1 MYMKRLIFIAFVLLS
16 ASTLC
21 AQENRENRDFFRHEL
36 SVSFGDALGSNF
48 WFYNREARNVFSAT
62 YLFRPIN
69 WLWIGGRVSNFTASR
84 EYIYRSWSWRE
95 YDTHGNYQDFFES
108 ESARTSGFTIAPEL
122 RLSYLNRP
130 SGIIYSALSVGFGW
144 ENLYVI
150 GGESRTIFNNGLVHV
165 TLFGF
170 SMNLGKN
177 RNIFIGGEMGVGY
190 RSLYSAHAG
199 FRF

>member
-1 MYMKRLIFIAFVLLS
+1 MKRLIFTVLFLFS
-16 ASTLC
+16 ALLLC
-21 AQENRENRDFFRHEL
+21 AQENQENRDFHRHEI
-36 SVSFGDALGSNF
+36 SVSFGDALGSNL
-48 WFYNREARNVFSAT
+48 WFYNFEARSVLSAT
-62 YLFRPIN
+62 YLFRPLN
-69 WLWIGGRVSNFTASR
+69 WLWIGGRVSNFTTSR

-95 YDTHGNYQDFFES
+95 YDTHGNYRDFFEL

-150 GGESRTIFNNGLVHV
+150 GGESRTIFNNQLVHL
-165 TLFGF
+165 TLLGF
-170 SMNLGKN
+170 SMNFGRN
-177 RNIFIGGEMGVGY
+177 RNIFLGGEMGIGY
-190 RSLYSAHAG
+190 RSLYSAHVG